1 MKLDISYVLR
11 YAVLKP
17 MGVVFL
23 GHKVVYESKSILP
36 SISCCFPYI
45 FSSSF
50 CNYICFQHVT
60 RSILASCMSLP
71 IITEVDKEH
80 KGNKSKLPTDKGSSP
95 AGKKL
100 LEESLLSDRT
110 SSGKPGSFTL

>member
-1 MKLDISYVLR
+1 MDNFGTMEEVLARWVKFIIS
-11 YAVLKP
+11 LKMNSSFFSFQYHSFRAP
-17 MGVVFL
+17 
-23 GHKVVYESKSILP
+23 
-36 SISCCFPYI
+36 FPYM

-50 CNYICFQHVT
+50 YNYICFQHVT
-60 RSILASCMSLP
+60 RFILLASCMSLP

-95 AGKKL
+95 AEKKL

-110 SSGKPGSFTL
+110 SSGKPGSFTF

>member
-1 MKLDISYVLR
+1 
-11 YAVLKP
+11 
-17 MGVVFL
+17 MGRIYNFIKNEQQFFSFQY
-23 GHKVVYESKSILP
+23 HSFRAP
-36 SISCCFPYI
+36 FPYM